1 MKESL
6 AIKSTEI
13 TTLVHVLSDIF
24 LCVYTHMDIYSFL
37 KYTLYVNALF
47 KNQIDFTV
55 SQKDFMKSRQVH
67 DNLHCLLITAICL

>member
-24 LCVYTHMDIYSFL
+24 LCVYTHIDIYSF
-37 KYTLYVNALF
+37 
-47 KNQIDFTV
+47 
-55 SQKDFMKSRQVH
+55 
-67 DNLHCLLITAICL
+67 